1 MNTLNA
7 VRRRPWP
14 LLVGLVVGFLIAFGA
29 LLATPSVYQTSS
41 VISISAS
48 PTVAAQDLFGSTNFV
63 QQRASTYAALVA
75 SDAFVQEIAAQ
86 VPDVQEPVV
95 TATAQQDT
103 SLLTLTAAGPTP
115 ELAQQIATAATNALI
130 ARADILDIG
139 PGGVRSID
147 LVVAEPAGLPMNA
160 VSPTPWIFLA
170 SGLLVGAAVG
180 VLAVRLLSRSDNRV
194 SQPGDLVEITGDTS
208 AVFTLPDRRWNGR
221 SSGPRHAEYAERL
234 AAVHQEFVAMPGRTN
249 RVLLIAA
256 PTPQHAETA
265 HQVADDLSNTLV
277 RGGRRVV
284 VLRLEGDEQ
293 REHRPGLSDVL
304 AGSHG
309 IRQVVFKDTSGRY
322 DLGPGQQ
329 ILRLLTATEHEVR
342 GVVGQLLSM
351 ADFIVVDAPPLS
363 SPVGFP
369 VMSQVADAVLITA
382 TLRDLRT
389 AELTAARGIVERLRV
404 RLLGLLLA
412 PCEPLPTDSP
422 ERSGSRAGGHQAN
435 RARPAVNGSEQA
447 EARSVR
453 PVERG

>member
-7 VRRRPWP
+7 VRRRPLP
-14 LLVGLVVGFLIAFGA
+14 VLVGLIAGLVVALGA
-29 LLATPSVYQTSS
+29 LFATPNVYQSS
-41 VISISAS
+41 AVISFSAS
-48 PTVAAQDLFGSTNFV
+48 PTVAAEDLFGSTNFV
-63 QQRASTYAALVA
+63 QQRASTYAALAASVA
-75 SDAFVQEIAAQ
+75 FAREISEQ
-86 VPDVQEPVV
+86 VPGVESPTI
-95 TATAQQDT
+95 TASAQQDT
-103 SLLTLTAAGPTP
+103 SLLTVNATGPTA
-115 ELAQQIATAATNALI
+115 ELAQQVATAATNALI
-130 ARADILDIG
+130 ARADTLDIG

-147 LVVAEPAGLPMNA
+147 LVVAEPAGLPAGA
-160 VSPTPWIFLA
+160 VQPVPWIYLA
-170 SGLLVGAAVG
+170 SGLAFGAAVG
-180 VLAVRLLSRSDNRV
+180 VIVTRLRSRSDSLV

-208 AVFTLPDRRWNGR
+208 AVFSLPDRRWNGR
-221 SSGPRHAEYAERL
+221 GSGPRHAEYAERL
-234 AAVHQEFVAMPGRTN
+234 ASVHQEFVAMPGRDN

-309 IRQVVFKDTSGRY
+309 IQQVVFRDNSGRY

-329 ILRLLTATEHEVR
+329 ILRLLTATEREIR

-351 ADFIVVDAPPLS
+351 ADFVVVDAPPLS

-389 AELTAARGIVERLRV
+389 AELTAARATVERLRV

-412 PCEPLPTDSP
+412 PREPLPADMP
-422 ERSGSRAGGHQAN
+422 GRGAVPGSA
-435 RARPAVNGSEQA
+435 ARPPNGQRSEAPATA
-447 EARSVR
+447 EIASVR
-453 PVERG
+453 APENS